1 MYGPARERR
10 YLDALRGPQGQ
21 PVQYKRTRSTSEGRR
36 RHDSRRVRGDVRASR
51 EAGHA
56 LPGRVSLRRSA
67 RAAGF
72 HVRSARGARPPAR
85 RSVSDG
91 GGDRVGGAR
100 ARRRPRLHADSAGSG
115 RCDDARGRVRSVQ
128 DDRASRTRGS
138 GGGNEA
144 RSEDRSRGGH
154 ARPHGGAGLPAVL
167 QRQDR
172 PRRPRSRSSERKELR
187 CAATASTP
195 AMRPSACC
203 CPACRRRP
211 RVSRRRSR
219 SPPFVRPTRSGLPMP
234 TPRARRA
241 APTCRCR

>member
-1 MYGPARERR
+1 MYWPGARA
-10 YLDALRGPQGQ
+10 ALSGR
-21 PVQYKRTRSTSEGRR
+21 VARSARSAGSIQANAIHSGGRR
-36 RHDSRRVRGDVRASR
+36 RHDSRRLRGDVRASR
-51 EAGHA
+51 QAGHA

-67 RAAGF
+67 RTAGF
-72 HVRSARGARPPAR
+72 HVRSAGGDRPPAR

-128 DDRASRTRGS
+128 DDRESRARGR

-172 PRRPRSRSSERKELR
+172 RAGRDRDRRGARSSGAPRRRVRPRCGPR
-187 CAATASTP
+187 CAAA
-195 AMRPSACC
+195 
-203 CPACRRRP
+203 RRP
-211 RVSRRRSR
+211 GAGLESRGD
-219 SPPFVRPTRSGLPMP
+219 V
-234 TPRARRA
+234 RARHPSSDRHD
-241 APTCRCR
+241 PD